1 MIATPRVIQTL
12 ASILRDDNFLTTF
25 TFPMPQLRLP
35 LVVLIV
41 AATAATASAQVSAG
55 APAASQQPAPSIAAR
70 TAGFERRDGFVP
82 LYLDSHQGRLYAE
95 LPRDGTRALF
105 WTSLAT
111 GLGSNPVGLDRGAS
125 GDEQI
130 VRFDRQ
136 GDWVMMVFE
145 NNGFRT
151 SLDDAAHRRS
161 IEESFPAS
169 TIAALPVMADE
180 GNRTLVDITE
190 VAYRD
195 WNDVAGTLTRSNQG
209 SYAVARDR
217 SYIDRDHTRSYPTN
231 TEIDVALT
239 FAAAGRP
246 GSIVNRIAPDGR
258 AFTLRQ
264 HLSLLPLP
272 DAGYHPRAMDPR
284 VGYFGISFK
293 DYGQPI
299 QRALEQ
305 RWIARHRLERVNPAD
320 PTSPIRNPIV
330 YYVDRGIPAPM
341 RQAMVDGVSWWSTA
355 FEKAG
360 LPGAFRVE
368 LLPEGAD
375 PLDARYNVVQ
385 WENRN
390 ERGWSVGGALGDPR
404 TGEML
409 KGMARLDSH
418 RARTDYNIY
427 AALMG
432 ADAAAA
438 DTAFVLARVRQ
449 VGAHEVG
456 HTLGL
461 THNYIASIDERASV
475 MDYPAPRARLTPN
488 GDIDLSSAYASG
500 PGDYDVWAIHWG
512 YGIFPPGT
520 ERDSLAA
527 IVAEGL
533 RKGYLYLSDADAR
546 PDYASDPRTSLW
558 DDAATP
564 VEFLQRQVAVRR
576 VAMGRFGLR
585 NIGVG
590 EPVATLQE
598 RLAPLYFFHRFALN
612 GVTKT
617 IGGMEYANTVRG
629 DGQTATHPIA
639 GAQQRAALS
648 MLLAEL
654 QPSQLA
660 IPDTVLALLGPRPS
674 GYSGPVNNSNS
685 PAGELF
691 RGRTDPAFDELSA
704 ARSLAQMI
712 VDGILQRERVAR
724 LVVFASRGQNMLT
737 LGETI
742 DSLVART
749 WAAKDAPAS
758 LKTTALRRVTQR
770 AVADRLLTLAAD
782 TSAAPEVRA
791 VAELEI
797 ARLRADASRRAA
809 AGDTMSR
816 AHWASIAGDF
826 ARWIDR
832 RELPAPT
839 PAFGA
844 PPGDPF
850 GMEP

>member
-1 MIATPRVIQTL
+1 MHRSRLVLATLIL
-12 ASILRDDNFLTTF
+12 AGS
-25 TFPMPQLRLP
+25 
-35 LVVLIV
+35 
-41 AATAATASAQVSAG
+41 ACASAQST
-55 APAASQQPAPSIAAR
+55 PAQATPQQPAQSIAAR
-70 TAGFERRDGFVP
+70 TAGFEKRDGFIP
-82 LYLDSHQGRLYAE
+82 LYLDAKQGKLYAE
-95 LPRDGTRALF
+95 LPRDGARALF

-125 GDEQI
+125 GDEQV

-136 GDWVMMVFE
+136 GDRVLMVFE
-145 NNGFRT
+145 NNAFRT
-151 SLDDAAHRRS
+151 SLDDAAHQRS
-161 IEESFPAS
+161 IAESFPPS
-169 TIAALPVMADE
+169 TVAALPVVAEE
-180 GNRTLVDITE
+180 GNRTLVDLTD

-195 WNDVAGTLTRSNQG
+195 WNDVVGTLTRANQG

-217 SYIDRDHTRSYPTN
+217 SYVDRAHTNSFPGN
-231 TEIDVALT
+231 TEIGVALT
-239 FAAAGRP
+239 FTASGRP
-246 GSIVNRIAPDGR
+246 GSIVNRITPDGR

-264 HLSLLPLP
+264 HLTLLPLP
-272 DAGYHPRAMDPR
+272 TGYQPRPMDPR
-284 VGYFGISFK
+284 VGYFGVTFK

-320 PTSPIRNPIV
+320 PNSAFKNPII
-330 YYVDRGIPAPM
+330 YYVDPGIPVPV
-341 RQAMVDGVSWWSTA
+341 RQAILDGVSWWTRA
-355 FEKAG
+355 FDKAG
-360 LPGAFRVE
+360 LKGAFRAE
-368 LLPEGAD
+368 LLPAGAD
-375 PLDARYNVVQ
+375 PMDARYNVVQ

-390 ERGWSVGGALGDPR
+390 ERGWSVGGSLGDPR
-404 TGEML
+404 TGEIL

-461 THNYIASIDERASV
+461 AHNYIASIDERASV
-475 MDYPAPRARLTPN
+475 MDYPAPRARVTPA
-488 GDIDLSSAYASG
+488 GEIDISSAYASG
-500 PGDYDVWAIHWG
+500 PGDYDVWAIRYG
-512 YGIFPPGT
+512 YGIFPAGT

-533 RKGYLYLSDADAR
+533 KKGYLYLSDADAR

-564 VEFLQRQVAVRR
+564 MEFLQRQVAVRR
-576 VAMGRFGLR
+576 VALGRFGLR
-585 NIGVG
+585 NIAVG

-598 RLAPLYFFHRFALN
+598 RLAPLYFFHRFAIN

-617 IGGMEYANTVRG
+617 IGGMEYANAVRG
-629 DGQTATHPIA
+629 DAQTATRPIA

-648 MLLAEL
+648 ALLAEL
-654 QPSQLA
+654 QPSELE

-674 GYSGPVNNSNS
+674 GFSGPVNNSNS

-704 ARSLAQMI
+704 ARTLAQMI
-712 VDGILQRERVAR
+712 VDGVLQPERAAR
-724 LVVFASRGQNMLT
+724 LIAFATRGPNMLT

-749 WAAKDAPAS
+749 WVPGAAPTAKAA
-758 LKTTALRRVTQR
+758 ALRRVSQR
-770 AVADRLLTLAAD
+770 AVADRLLALAAD

-791 VAELEI
+791 VAEWEI
-797 ARLRADASRRAA
+797 SRLRAEATRRAA
-809 AGDTMSR
+809 SGDTMNR

-826 ARWIDR
+826 MRWLDR

-839 PAFGA
+839 PALVA

-850 GMEP
+850 GEP

>member
-1 MIATPRVIQTL
+1 MHRSRLVLATLIL
-12 ASILRDDNFLTTF
+12 AGS
-25 TFPMPQLRLP
+25 
-35 LVVLIV
+35 
-41 AATAATASAQVSAG
+41 ACASAQST
-55 APAASQQPAPSIAAR
+55 PAQATPQQPAQSIAAR
-70 TAGFERRDGFVP
+70 TAGFEKRDGFIP
-82 LYLDSHQGRLYAE
+82 LYLDAKQGKLYAE
-95 LPRDGTRALF
+95 LPRDGARALF

-125 GDEQI
+125 GDEQV

-136 GDWVMMVFE
+136 GDRVLMVFE
-145 NNGFRT
+145 NNAFRT
-151 SLDDAAHRRS
+151 SLDDAAHQRS
-161 IEESFPAS
+161 IAESFPPS
-169 TIAALPVMADE
+169 TVAALPVVAEE
-180 GNRTLVDITE
+180 GNRTLVDLTD

-195 WNDVAGTLTRSNQG
+195 WNDVVGTLTRANQG

-217 SYIDRDHTRSYPTN
+217 SYVDRAHTNSFPGN

-239 FAAAGRP
+239 FTASGRP
-246 GSIVNRIAPDGR
+246 GSIVNRITPDGR

-264 HLSLLPLP
+264 HLTLLPLP
-272 DAGYHPRAMDPR
+272 TGYQPRPMDPR
-284 VGYFGISFK
+284 VGYFGVTFK

-320 PTSPIRNPIV
+320 PNSAFKNPII
-330 YYVDRGIPAPM
+330 YYVDPGIPVPV
-341 RQAMVDGVSWWSTA
+341 RQAILDGVSWWTRA
-355 FEKAG
+355 FDKAG
-360 LPGAFRVE
+360 LKGAFRAE
-368 LLPEGAD
+368 LLPAGAD
-375 PLDARYNVVQ
+375 PMDARYNVVQ

-390 ERGWSVGGALGDPR
+390 ERGWSVGGSLGDPR
-404 TGEML
+404 TGEIL

-461 THNYIASIDERASV
+461 AHNYIASIDERASV
-475 MDYPAPRARLTPN
+475 MDYPAPRARVTPA
-488 GDIDLSSAYASG
+488 GEIDISSAYASG
-500 PGDYDVWAIHWG
+500 PGDYDVWAIRYG
-512 YGIFPPGT
+512 YGIFPAGT

-533 RKGYLYLSDADAR
+533 KKGYLYLSDADAR

-564 VEFLQRQVAVRR
+564 MEFLQRQVAVRR
-576 VAMGRFGLR
+576 VALGRFGLR
-585 NIGVG
+585 NIAVG

-598 RLAPLYFFHRFALN
+598 RLAPLYFFHRFAIN

-629 DGQTATHPIA
+629 DAQTATRPIA

-648 MLLAEL
+648 ALLAEL
-654 QPSQLA
+654 QPSELE

-674 GYSGPVNNSNS
+674 GFSGPVNNSNS

-704 ARSLAQMI
+704 ARTLAQMI
-712 VDGILQRERVAR
+712 VDGVLQPERAAR
-724 LVVFASRGQNMLT
+724 LIAFATRGPNMLT

-749 WAAKDAPAS
+749 WVSGAAPTA
-758 LKTTALRRVTQR
+758 KTVALRRVTQR
-770 AVADRLLTLAAD
+770 AVADRLLALAAD

-791 VAELEI
+791 VAEWEI
-797 ARLRADASRRAA
+797 SRLRAEATRRAA
-809 AGDTMSR
+809 SGDTMNR

-826 ARWIDR
+826 MRWLDR

-839 PAFGA
+839 PALVA

-850 GMEP
+850 GEP

>member
-1 MIATPRVIQTL
+1 MPPTLPADFMSRLRSTL
-12 ASILRDDNFLTTF
+12 ATLL
-25 TFPMPQLRLP
+25 LAL
-35 LVVLIV
+35 
-41 AATAATASAQVSAG
+41 TAAPLAAQV
-55 APAASQQPAPSIAAR
+55 APQPVPPQPAQSIAAR
-70 TAGFERRDGFVP
+70 TAGFEKRDGFVP

-95 LPRDGTRALF
+95 LPRETSRALF
-105 WTSLAT
+105 WVSLGT

-125 GDEQI
+125 GDEQV

-136 GDWVMMVFE
+136 GDKVLMVFE

-151 SLDDAAHRRS
+151 SLDNPAHARS
-161 IEESFPAS
+161 VAESFPPS
-169 TIAALPVMADE
+169 TVAALPVVAEE
-180 GNRTLVDITE
+180 GSRLLVDLTD

-195 WNDVAGTLTRSNQG
+195 WNEVAGTLARANQG
-209 SYAVARDR
+209 SYSVARDR
-217 SYIDRDHTRSYPTN
+217 SYVDRAHTKGYPTN

-239 FAAAGRP
+239 FAAGGRAGQ
-246 GSIVNRIAPDGR
+246 IVNRMAPDGR

-264 HLSLLPLP
+264 HLTFLPLP
-272 DAGYHPRAMDPR
+272 DDGFRPRAMDPR
-284 VGYFGISFK
+284 VGYFGVSFK

-305 RWIARHRLERVNPAD
+305 RWANRHRLERVNPSD
-320 PTSPIRNPIV
+320 PHSAIRNPIV
-330 YYVDRGIPAPM
+330 YYVDAGIPEPM
-341 RQAMVDGVSWWSTA
+341 RQATLDGVRWWSEA
-355 FEKAG
+355 FDRAG

-375 PLDARYNVVQ
+375 PLDARYNIVQ

-390 ERGWSVGGALGDPR
+390 ERGWSVGGSLGDPR
-404 TGEML
+404 TGEIL
-409 KGMARLDSH
+409 KGMARVDSH

-449 VGAHEVG
+449 VSAHEVG

-461 THNYIASIDERASV
+461 AHNYIASIDERASV
-475 MDYPAPRARLTPN
+475 MDYPAPRARLTST
-488 GDIDLSSAYASG
+488 GDIDLSSAYSSG
-500 PGDYDVWAIHWG
+500 PGDYDVWAIRWG
-512 YGIFPPGT
+512 YGIFPPAT

-533 RKGYLYLSDADAR
+533 RKGYLFLSDGDAR
-546 PDYASDPRTSLW
+546 PASSSDPRTSLW

-564 VEFLQRQVAVRR
+564 IEFLSRQVAVRR
-576 VAMGRFGLR
+576 VALGRFGLR
-585 NIGVG
+585 NIHVG

-598 RLAPLYFFHRFALN
+598 RLAPLYFFHRFAIN

-648 MLLAEL
+648 ALLAEL
-654 QPSQLA
+654 QPPELA
-660 IPDTVLALLGPRPS
+660 IPDTVLALLGPRPY
-674 GYSGPVNNSNS
+674 GYNGPANNSNS

-704 ARSLAQMI
+704 ARSLSQMI
-712 VDGILQRERVAR
+712 VDGILQPQRAAR
-724 LVVFASRGQNMLT
+724 LVAFASRGPNMLT

-742 DSLVART
+742 DSLVSRT
-749 WAAKDAPAS
+749 WVSRDAGAS
-758 LKTTALRRVTQR
+758 PKSSALRRVAQR
-770 AVADRLLTLAAD
+770 TVTDALLTLAAD

-791 VAELEI
+791 VAEFEI
-797 ARLRADASRRAA
+797 GRLRTDATRRAA
-809 AGDTMSR
+809 TGETMNR
-816 AHWASIAGDF
+816 AHWSSIAGDL
-826 ARWIDR
+826 ARWLDR

-839 PAFGA
+839 PALVA

-850 GMEP
+850 GMDP